1 MSNRLMAGIAVVMAA
16 LAVLATAV
24 SAAGPASPE
33 QAKLF
38 ASDATT
44 EVGFGVSVAIS
55 GDTALV
61 SSSGVGP
68 MMGAEGQPTI
78 DLGSVY
84 VFVRTGTVWTEQAK
98 LTASDAIEGDEFGRS
113 VAISG
118 NTVLIGSSRDDGA
131 GTDSG
136 SVYLFRRTGTTWTE
150 HAKLTASD
158 AVAGD
163 RFGSSVAISGDIA
176 LIGANSAIYAR
187 SGSVY
192 VFTRPGID
200 VVTADSLGGY
210 TWSEETKLTASDAAA
225 GDRFGSSVAISGN
238 TALIGAEGDDD
249 AGTDSG
255 SAYLFR
261 RTGTTWTQLDK
272 LTATDAAAG
281 GRFGSSVAISGSTAL
296 IGAPSGPQPGTFSPA
311 AYVFTPTIGNIT
323 ISSLGGSTSWTQ
335 QAKLTASDAAPSAR
349 FGLSVAISGNTAVV
363 GAWFGDA
370 ASNGPG
376 SAHVFSRV
384 GNSWTEQTKLT
395 ASFAAGAEGVGGSE
409 RFGSSVAISG
419 DTALIGSG
427 LDDDVAFNSGAAYVF
442 VPQKPCETSK
452 RSPDS
457 SHQVKGDK
465 KAQQDC
471 RPRPQTE
478 HRPAGR

>member
-1 MSNRLMAGIAVVMAA
+1 MSHRLMAGIAATMAA
-16 LAVLATAV
+16 LVVLATAV
-24 SAAGPASPE
+24 SAAGPAGPE

-61 SSSGVGP
+61 SSIGVGP
-68 MMGAEGQPTI
+68 MSGAEGQPSI

-98 LTASDAIEGDEFGRS
+98 LTASDAVEGARFGS
-113 VAISG
+113 SIAIFG
-118 NTVLIGSSRDDGA
+118 NTALIGAWGDDDG

-136 SVYLFRRTGTTWTE
+136 SAYLFRRTGTTWTE
-150 HAKLTASD
+150 QAKLTATD
-158 AVAGD
+158 AAQGD

-176 LIGANSAIYAR
+176 LIAADSNIDAR

-192 VFTRPGID
+192 VFTRPGIGFLTTD
-200 VVTADSLGGY
+200 PLGGR

-225 GDRFGSSVAISGN
+225 GDRFGSSVAISEN
-238 TALIGAEGDDD
+238 TALIGAEGNDD
-249 AGTDSG
+249 AGADSG
-255 SAYLFR
+255 SAYVFR

-272 LTATDAAAG
+272 LTASDADAAAG
-281 GRFGSSVAISGSTAL
+281 DRFGSSVAISGDTAL
-296 IGAPSGPQPGTFSPA
+296 IGAPSGPQPGT
-311 AYVFTPTIGNIT
+311 AYVFTGDVGPM
-323 ISSLGGSTSWTQ
+323 GGSTSWTQ
-335 QAKLTASDAAPSAR
+335 RAKLTASDAAPSAR

-370 ASNGPG
+370 ASNSPG
-376 SAHVFSRV
+376 SAHVFTRV
-384 GNSWTEQTKLT
+384 GSSWTEQTKLT
-395 ASFAAGAEGVGGSE
+395 ASFAAGAEGVGFSE

-419 DTALIGSG
+419 DTAIIGSG

-457 SHQVKGDK
+457 SHRVKVDE

-471 RPRPQTE
+471 RPRPPTE
-478 HRPAGR
+478 RRPSGR